1 MEKIEALCATCNLG
15 RIKGTIQQVSG
26 GLLHTMYHVCTE
38 QGEYAIKWLNPDI
51 MKRPDAMQ
59 NMINSEQIAHKFLGV
74 VPLIAA
80 KSFGGRHVIESGGD
94 YYLIYDWLEGRS
106 IFVPEI
112 TEYHCTQIGRI
123 LGQIH
128 SANAEVRGVMPNTE
142 ARGIYDWD
150 TYLNLAGNQQAEC
163 YHVLKQNL
171 DRIKRIDETIVR
183 YQQEILQNQVI
194 SHRDLD
200 PKNVMWNQGQAYL
213 IDWEAAG
220 YVNPF
225 QELLEVL
232 NYWIADKEGNYQRK
246 YFDALLSAYMENC
259 KVSGVNWEAVMACSF
274 DGMLGWLEYNVKRAL
289 GLEGSKKEDCMEGN
303 NQAEATI
310 EELKKYEL
318 QISLLMQWIKDAIKG
333 L

>member
-1 MEKIEALCATCNLG
+1 MKKIEELCATYNLG
-15 RIKGTIQQVSG
+15 QIKDAIQQVSG

-51 MKRPDAMQ
+51 MKRADAMQ
-59 NMINSEQIAHKFLGV
+59 NMINSELIAHKFLDI

-80 KSFGGRHVIESGGD
+80 KNFDGRHVIESDGD

-112 TEYHCTQIGRI
+112 TEYHCMIIGRI

-128 SANAEVRGVMPNTE
+128 SANVEISGVMPNEET
-142 ARGIYDWD
+142 RDMYDWD

-163 YHVLKQNL
+163 YDALKQNL
-171 DRIKRIDETIVR
+171 GRIKHIDENIVKH
-183 YQQEILQNQVI
+183 QKEVLQKQVI

-220 YVNPF
+220 YVNPY
-225 QELLEVL
+225 QELMEVF
-232 NYWIADKEGNYQRK
+232 NYWISDNAGNYQRK
-246 YFDALLSAYMENC
+246 YFDALLCAYMENC
-259 KVSGVNWEAVMACSF
+259 KVSGVNWEAVITCSF
-274 DGMLGWLEYNVKRAL
+274 EGMLGWLEYNVKRAL
-289 GLEGSKKEDCMEGN
+289 GLEGSKKEDCLEGN
-303 NQAEATI
+303 KQAESTI

-318 QISLLMQWIKDAIKG
+318 QANLLMQWIKDAI
-333 L
+333 